1 MGDSLRGV
9 GFGGLLEHFLSV
21 GGITHQQLEDLKTA
35 LEALAEGGD
44 TKEVLDTI
52 DAVLDTIEGR
62 IPSKGQ
68 KTKSGS
74 VPVVLPSDMG
84 SLAVSIDPPSLSSV
98 AIDFSSGDA
107 QTIIAAQ
114 GAGKRIRIASLV
126 LTSLVNV
133 EVAVKSGSTTIMT
146 LQFSAVE
153 LSPRIPI
160 NLGTNEALV
169 LDAVSADRI
178 TGGVSY
184 YVEDV
189 A

>member
-1 MGDSLRGV
+1 MQVVKIAGKDGDQVTETGA
-9 GFGGLLEHFLSV
+9 
-21 GGITHQQLEDLKTA
+21 A
-35 LEALAEGGD
+35 LD
-44 TKEVLDTI
+44 VNI
-52 DAVLDTIEGR
+52 
-62 IPSKGQ
+62 
-68 KTKSGS
+68 KSG
-74 VPVVLPSDMG
+74 
-84 SLAVSIDPPSLSSV
+84 SIDPPSLSHV
-98 AIDFSSGDA
+98 AIDFSSGSA
-107 QTIIAAQ
+107 QTIVPAP
-114 GAGKRIRIASLV
+114 GAGKRIRITSIV

-146 LQFSAVE
+146 LQFSAIE
-153 LSPRIPI
+153 LSPNIPI

>member
-1 MGDSLRGV
+1 MSDEEIV
-9 GFGGLLEHFLSV
+9 YGGRIGAKV
-21 GGITHQQLEDLKTA
+21 VYGRTA
-35 LEALAEGGD
+35 GGD
-44 TKEVLDTI
+44 T
-52 DAVLDTIEGR
+52 
-62 IPSKGQ
+62 IPLMVDDGGKVIS
-68 KTKSGS
+68 
-74 VPVVLPSDMG
+74 
-84 SLAVSIDPPSLSSV
+84 SIDPPSLSYV
-98 AIDFSSGDA
+98 AIDSSSGTA
-107 QTIIAAQ
+107 QTIIAAP
-114 GAGKRIRIASLV
+114 GDGKRIRIASLV

-146 LQFSAVE
+146 LQFSAIE
-153 LSPRIPI
+153 LSPNIPI

>member
-1 MGDSLRGV
+1 MQSVRLHGSKGDDS
-9 GFGGLLEHFLSV
+9 
-21 GGITHQQLEDLKTA
+21 
-35 LEALAEGGD
+35 GD
-44 TKEVLDTI
+44 TPAVVTDADGHLQVDVLS
-52 DAVLDTIEGR
+52 AA
-62 IPSKGQ
+62 
-68 KTKSGS
+68 
-74 VPVVLPSDMG
+74 
-84 SLAVSIDPPSLSSV
+84 AVSIDPPSLSHA
-98 AIDFSSGDA
+98 AIDFSNGAA

-146 LQFSAVE
+146 LQFSAIE
-153 LSPRIPI
+153 LSPNIPI

>member
-1 MGDSLRGV
+1 MSDEEIV
-9 GFGGLLEHFLSV
+9 YGGRIGAKV
-21 GGITHQQLEDLKTA
+21 VYGRTA
-35 LEALAEGGD
+35 GGD
-44 TKEVLDTI
+44 T
-52 DAVLDTIEGR
+52 
-62 IPSKGQ
+62 IPLMVDDGGKVIS
-68 KTKSGS
+68 
-74 VPVVLPSDMG
+74 
-84 SLAVSIDPPSLSSV
+84 SIDPPSLSYV
-98 AIDFSSGDA
+98 AIDFSSGAA

-153 LSPRIPI
+153 LSPNIPI